1 MILRKIPKPLEG
13 EFAPYASMYIG
24 LLPDDGLV
32 LKHMQDNLKVFT
44 DLIRPL
50 PEAKLTTPCAE
61 GEWTIKEIL
70 LHIIDDERIYAY
82 RALRAA
88 RNDQTEL
95 PGFDQDLFT
104 TYSSANQ
111 RSLDSLFEEY
121 AAVRAA
127 TITLFNNVPV
137 EALTR
142 ACIANGHAMSVR
154 AAAYHIA
161 GHEIHHLNSIKQNYL
176 LTEKAKRG
184 ESLLD

>member
-1 MILRKIPKPLEG
+1 MIADGNFQTIPKPLKG
-13 EFAPYASMYIG
+13 EFAPYASMYID

-32 LKHMQDNLKVFT
+32 LIHMWDHLKLADNL
-44 DLIRPL
+44 IRNL
-50 PEAKLTTPCAE
+50 SEAQITTPFAV

-70 LHIIDDERIYAY
+70 VHIIDDERIYTY

-104 TYSSANQ
+104 AYSEANQ
-111 RSLDSLFEEY
+111 RSLDSIFKEY
-121 AAVRAA
+121 AAVRIA
-127 TITLFNNVPV
+127 TVNLFNNLPDD
-137 EALTR
+137 ALTR

-161 GHEIHHLNSIKQNYL
+161 GHELHHLNSIRQNYL
-176 LTEKAKRG
+176 R
-184 ESLLD
+184 

>member
-1 MILRKIPKPLEG
+1 MNLRTIPKPLEG
-13 EFAPYASMYIG
+13 EFVPYTIMYIG

-32 LKHMQDNLKVFT
+32 LTHMQNNLKRIT

-50 PEAKLTTPCAE
+50 SESQLTTPFTE

-70 LHIIDDERIYAY
+70 IHIIDDERIYVY

-104 TYSSANQ
+104 AHSAANQ
-111 RSLDSLFEEY
+111 RSLESIFEEY
-121 AAVRAA
+121 ESVRAA
-127 TITLFNNVPV
+127 TLTFFNNLPD
-137 EALTR
+137 EAFTR
-142 ACIANGHAMSVR
+142 TCLANGHIMSVR

-161 GHEIHHLNSIKQNYL
+161 GHELHHLNSIQQNYL
-176 LTEKAKRG
+176 A
-184 ESLLD
+184 

>member
-1 MILRKIPKPLEG
+1 
-13 EFAPYASMYIG
+13 MYIG
-24 LLPDDGLV
+24 LLPDDGRV
-32 LKHMQDNLKVFT
+32 LTHMQNNLKRIT

-50 PEAKLTTPCAE
+50 SESQLTTPFAE

-70 LHIIDDERIYAY
+70 VHIIDDERIYVY

-104 TYSSANQ
+104 TYSAANQ
-111 RSLDSLFEEY
+111 RSLPSIFEEY
-121 AAVRAA
+121 ESVRAA
-127 TITLFNNVPV
+127 TLTFFNNLPD
-137 EALTR
+137 EAFTR

-161 GHEIHHLNSIKQNYL
+161 GHELHHLNSIKQNYL
-176 LTEKAKRG
+176 
-184 ESLLD
+184 S

>member
-1 MILRKIPKPLEG
+1 MRTIPKPLEG
-13 EFAPYASMYIG
+13 EFAPYANMYID

-32 LKHMQDNLKVFT
+32 LEHMESNLKVVT
-44 DLIRPL
+44 DLISPL
-50 PEAKLTTPCAE
+50 SEAQLTTACAE

-70 LHIIDDERIYAY
+70 LHITDDERIYAY

-95 PGFDQDLFT
+95 PGFDQDSFT

-111 RSLDSLFEEY
+111 RSLESLFEEY
-121 AAVRAA
+121 ASVRGA
-127 TITLFNNVPV
+127 TLTLFNNVPD

-142 ACIANGHAMSVR
+142 ASIANGHAMSVR

-161 GHEIHHLNSIKQNYL
+161 GHELHHINSIKQNYL
-176 LTEKAKRG
+176 KP
-184 ESLLD
+184 